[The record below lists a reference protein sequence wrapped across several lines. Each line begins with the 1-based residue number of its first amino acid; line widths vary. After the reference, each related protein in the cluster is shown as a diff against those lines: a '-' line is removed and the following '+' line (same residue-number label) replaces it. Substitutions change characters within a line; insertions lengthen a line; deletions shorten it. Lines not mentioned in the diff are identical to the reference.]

1 MRRRDFIAGLGAATW
16 PVTALAQQ
24 GDRVRRIG
32 LLDAGVEN
40 NQPSQ
45 ASFIARVREGLAKL
59 GWVEGRNLQIDI
71 RYGASD
77 ADRIR
82 AVAAELLSNRPE
94 LVVANSGNAIRALQ
108 QQTQTILI
116 VFAGGGDVAVNGIV
130 KNIARPEG
138 NATGIANLFYSIG
151 SKWLELLKDAV
162 PSLERAA
169 IIYDP
174 HQSPDF
180 GFPAVIEAA
189 APALA
194 LRTARIPSHQAL
206 ELVRAI
212 DAFANEPKGG
222 LIIVP
227 PNPPPESRK
236 LINQLAVQH
245 RLPTI
250 YGSAVNA
257 REGSLLSYGPV
268 VRDLVERVPF
278 FVDRLLRGAKVS
290 ELPVE
295 YPTKFELVI
304 NLKTA
309 KALDLTVPQSILLRA
324 DEVIE

>member
-1 MRRRDFIAGLGAATW
+1 
-16 PVTALAQQ
+16 LAQQ
-24 GDRVRRIG
+24 GEQVRRIG
-32 LLDAGVEN
+32 LLDNLVEN
-40 NQPSQ
+40 DRASQ
-45 ASFIARVREGLAKL
+45 TFIARLREGLAKI
-59 GWVEGRNLQIDI
+59 GWVEGRNLRIDI
-71 RYGASD
+71 RYGAGD

-82 AVAAELLSNRPE
+82 NMAAELLSNRPE
-94 LVVANSGNAIRALQ
+94 LVVANSGNTIRALQ
-108 QQTQTILI
+108 QQTRTVPI
-116 VFAGGGDVAVNGIV
+116 VFAGGGDVAANGIV
-130 KNIARPEG
+130 KDIAHPEG

-174 HQSPDF
+174 RLSPDF
-180 GFPAVIEAA
+180 GYPAAIEAA

-194 LRTARIPSHQAL
+194 LRIKRILSHQAL

-212 DAFANEPKGG
+212 DAFALEPNGG

-227 PNPPPESRK
+227 PAPPSESRE
-236 LINQLAVQH
+236 LINQLAAQH

-250 YGSAVNA
+250 YGSAVA
-257 REGSLLSYGPV
+257 REGSLLSYGS
-268 VRDLVERVPF
+268 RDLVERVPF

-304 NLKTA
+304 NLKIA
-309 KALDLTVPQSILLRA
+309 KSLGLTVPQSILLRA